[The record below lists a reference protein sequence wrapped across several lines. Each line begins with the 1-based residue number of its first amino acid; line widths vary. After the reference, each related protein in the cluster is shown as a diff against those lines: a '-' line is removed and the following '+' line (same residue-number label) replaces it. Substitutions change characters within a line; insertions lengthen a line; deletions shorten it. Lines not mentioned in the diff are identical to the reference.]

1 MKRLLLERI
10 IKSILF
16 LTTAVGCFILILIL
30 AIVLWK
36 GLSAINLT
44 FLFEESRDF
53 GSSGGI
59 FYQAMGTSIL
69 MVAAAA
75 ICLPVALGS
84 VLFQSE
90 FLQSRP
96 IKKTLRLLMYS
107 LNGIPTII
115 FGLVGYLFFGVFL
128 ETGVSWVTGA
138 LVLAVMILPTL
149 QVSIQEAVDS
159 IPEIYR
165 ETGLALGLSSW
176 QLIGS
181 IIIPQSVSGIIT
193 GLLLGLARAAGET
206 AAIMFTATVFS
217 GAQFPG
223 SWSDPVTTLQTHI
236 LVLAQESLNPQ
247 ALANAWGAGLVLL
260 MIVFMLILASLVFR
274 ARLNLESER

>member
-1 MKRLLLERI
+1 MNRLLLERA
-10 IKSILF
+10 IKSFLF
-16 LTTAVGCFILILIL
+16 LMTAVGCLILIFIL

-36 GLSAINLT
+36 GSSALSLAFFT
-44 FLFEESRDF
+44 EESRDF

-59 FYQAMGTSIL
+59 FYQAVGTIIL
-69 MVAAAA
+69 MAGAAA
-75 ICLPVALGS
+75 ICLPVALGA

-90 FLQSRP
+90 FLCSGP
-96 IKKTLRLLMYS
+96 VKKILRALMHS
-107 LNGIPTII
+107 LNGVPTII

-128 ETGVSWVTGA
+128 GAGVSWLTGA
-138 LVLAVMILPTL
+138 LVLAVMILPTV

-159 IPEIYR
+159 IPESYR
-165 ETGLALGLSSW
+165 EAGMALGLNSW
-176 QLIGS
+176 RLIRS
-181 IIIPQSVSGIIT
+181 IIIPQSAPGIIT

-217 GAQFPG
+217 GVLFPG

-236 LVLAQESLNPQ
+236 LVLAQEAVNPQ

-260 MIVFMLILASLVFR
+260 MIVFILISASLVFR